1 MPLTS
6 RQNVLTMSP
15 ELIQKFEAASKAVK
29 TDSDNPGASSENIAC
44 ALEKTLDN
52 GIDIVRVDEKKIE
65 TANEHI
71 VLIDCPKEES
81 AEESTANQNNILI
94 NVDSGSVDNVN
105 GEGLFEVSVD
115 ISEPEQSESDHDT
128 DSTYSGEFKRYSLTQ
143 PYHSRRRSSRWSATV
158 LFLASDVQMMVNLAQ
173 LSPPEGYELAPKRVS
188 VLSNLN
194 KQYMFTRYGNVGL
207 YNW

>member
-1 MPLTS
+1 
-6 RQNVLTMSP
+6 MSP

-29 TDSDNPGASSENIAC
+29 TDSSENIAC

-52 GIDIVRVDEKKIE
+52 GIDIVHVDEKKIE

-188 VLSNLN
+188 VLSNSN
-194 KQYMFTRYGNVGL
+194 KQYMFTR
-207 YNW
+207 